1 MINDYLLKYF
11 EEIINYDFT
20 ANMELELDKIE
31 QGNVVWNEIVD
42 NIYKKLLLFINNTPK
57 SNIIH
62 NSDKKQ
68 LGINPNTNLMIEIY
82 VGKYGLCVHEISESG
97 KGRFVGI
104 KDSKL
109 EDVTLDKAIEL
120 FKYPYILF
128 NYENKD
134 VYLNK
139 GQYGL
144 YIKYDNKNYSVKD
157 LDENNID
164 TDNIKKILTDNKNN
178 GLIRKVN
185 KDIEIHNGTYG
196 FYIKY
201 KTKNHALKLNKN
213 LIINEKIELINN
225 MTIEDC
231 LDVINKKNKS
241 TYKKVKSKET
251 NKKPK
256 KK

>member
-1 MINDYLLKYF
+1 
-11 EEIINYDFT
+11 
-20 ANMELELDKIE
+20 
-31 QGNVVWNEIVD
+31 
-42 NIYKKLLLFINNTPK
+42 
-57 SNIIH
+57 
-62 NSDKKQ
+62 
-68 LGINPNTNLMIEIY
+68 MIEIY
-82 VGKYGLCVHEISESG
+82 VGKYGLCVHEIAETG
-97 KGRFVGI
+97 KGRFIGI

-120 FKYPYILF
+120 FKYPYVLF

-164 TDNIKKILTDNKNN
+164 IDNIKKILTDNKNN

-196 FYIKY
+196 YYIKY
-201 KTKNHALKLNKN
+201 KTKNHALKLNNDLTINQKN
-213 LIINEKIELINN
+213 ELINN
-225 MTIEDC
+225 MTVEYC
-231 LDVINKKNKS
+231 LDIINKKNKS
-241 TYKKVKSKET
+241 TDKKQKLVKQIK
-251 NKKPK
+251 NLRKK
-256 KK
+256 